1 MKVFIFL
8 ILLFLS
14 VWGNEFEEIKQQYFK
29 SYDYEQMQKYDEAIK
44 VLIPLYKKYPNG
56 YTLNLRIGWL
66 SYVSK
71 KYKDAQSY
79 YEKASLASPY
89 ALDPKLGLIRIFLDT
104 QSYQKAEISASEL
117 LKIDYYNYYA
127 NLYIIKALNAQKKYE
142 EALGV
147 VQKMLSLY
155 PTNIS
160 YLEQLAVVYKQM
172 QSPYLQQVYE
182 DILVLD
188 PNNVFVRSKEK

>member
-8 ILLFLS
+8 VLLFIS
-14 VWGNEFEEIKQQYFK
+14 AWGNEFEGIKQQYFK

-66 SYVSK
+66 SYLSK
-71 KYKDAQSY
+71 KYKDAKTY

-89 ALDPKLGLIRIFLDT
+89 ALDPKLGLIRIFLNT
-104 QSYQKAEISASEL
+104 QSYQKAETSANEL

-160 YLEQLAVVYKQM
+160 YLEQLAIVYKELG
-172 QSPYLQQVYE
+172 SPYLQQVYD

-188 PNNVFVRSKEK
+188 PNNVFVRSKQK